1 MTSILSSISGLFSKA
16 LILGTLLPVVV
27 FVMLGWALAVPLVPL
42 TNWPALKPFEAL
54 DTQWKVLATSF
65 LTVVLAGLLYNVN
78 IPLIRVYEGY
88 PWKDLWVGVLRTRKY
103 KRLYRVLRAQWR
115 GVPHIQYWVLTE
127 SAAKAKDKRLKPI
140 AVLKDAAGQRLG
152 TDFPD
157 DEDLILP
164 TRLGNAIRS
173 FEHYP
178 QKRYGMDAVALW
190 PRLIAKIDK
199 DYAAG
204 VDGAKTSFDFMLNC
218 SALSLLLGLLLL
230 ALGLLYPGHLNT
242 ARGAIVWVAE
252 MAALWGLSHLF
263 YYLSVGR
270 ARFWGDMVRGAF
282 DLYRWD
288 LLKQLGYSSA
298 PETPEA
304 ERELW
309 QNISKRIIYGD
320 HHEFVV
326 AAYATNSLSARVT
339 PPKVTLSLWRG
350 AGPTNHAVPA
360 PVSPGAQSGEQITVE
375 IRVKNVSDYDAKG
388 IVLTDKLP
396 DDFAYRWNSAALVR
410 NEPRPEDAGQ
420 TAAQAEGQAVQPV
433 TVTGMNPYR
442 FEVGSLRSK
451 GDLILTYQALP
462 MKTEVKDV
470 AKTEAES
477 EEKADCGAD
486 GSSLVAFSGTLFAYS
501 HKDAAAQGGAETP
514 AVADGS
520 SPALPPPTGGAPG
533 A

>member
-1 MTSILSSISGLFSKA
+1 MTSILSSISGLFSRA

-27 FVMLGWALAVPLVPL
+27 FVMLGWALAVPLVPV
-42 TNWPALKPFEAL
+42 TDWPALKPFEAL

-88 PWKDLWVGVLRTRKY
+88 PWKDLWVGVWRTNRY

-115 GVPHIQYWVLTE
+115 GVPHIQHRVQTE
-127 SAAKAKDKRLKPI
+127 SADKARDKRLKPL
-140 AVLKDAAGQRLG
+140 AVLRDAAGQRIG

-157 DEDLILP
+157 AEDLILP
-164 TRLGNAIRS
+164 TRLGNTIRS

-218 SALSLLLGLLLL
+218 STLSLLLGLLLL
-230 ALGLLYPGHLNT
+230 VLGLFYPGHLNT
-242 ARGAIVWVAE
+242 ARGTIVWVAE
-252 MAALWGLSHLF
+252 VAALWALSHLS

-270 ARFWGDMVRGAF
+270 ARAWGDMVRGAF

-288 LLKQLGYSSA
+288 LLKQLGYNSA

-350 AGPTNHAVPA
+350 AGPTHGVPA
-360 PVSPGAQSGEQITVE
+360 SASPSAQRGEQMTVE
-375 IRVKNVSDYDAKG
+375 IRVTNVSDDDAKE

-396 DDFAYRWNSAALVR
+396 EGFAYNWNSAVLVR
-410 NEPRPEDAGQ
+410 NELRQEGAGQ
-420 TAAQAEGQAVQPV
+420 AGQAAQPV
-433 TVTGMNPYR
+433 TVTGANPYC
-442 FEVGSLRSK
+442 FEVGPLKSK
-451 GDLILTYQALP
+451 GDLILTYRALP
-462 MKTEVKDV
+462 LKTAVEDV
-470 AKTEAES
+470 AKAEAGS
-477 EEKADCGAD
+477 EEKADGGAD
-486 GSSLVAFSGTLFAYS
+486 GSSLVVFSGTLFAYS
-501 HKDAAAQGGAETP
+501 HKEAAPRDGAQTPDAG
-514 AVADGS
+514 DGDS
-520 SPALPPPTGGAPG
+520 SVPPPPPGGAPKV
-533 A
+533 